1 MGIDMSSNRQI
12 EKNFMLRKVLMFAIA
27 NVMMMTAMAQT
38 GAVKGNLI
46 DKTDNKPIIGA
57 TVALLL
63 QADSSTV
70 KTMVSDSKGH
80 FSFNNIEN
88 DSFIVQVTAL
98 DYQEHLSFFNING
111 NTNDLGTVGLDRQ
124 GKDLSTV
131 TVVAKVAPVTQKGD
145 TAQFSASQYKVN
157 PDATTE
163 DLIKKMPG
171 ITVDKDG
178 TVTAQGETVKKVT
191 IDGKDFFGDDAS
203 AALKNLPS
211 EVVDKIQVYD
221 RLSDQAQLTGFDD
234 GNSVKAINIVTK
246 SQIKNGQFG
255 RAYAGAGT
263 NSRYSAGGNISF
275 FNGNRRV
282 SVVANINNINQQ
294 NFGSQDLLGVSG
306 SGGGGRG
313 GGSNNFSVGQ
323 SPGISNTNALGINY
337 NDKWGKKI
345 TASGSYFFNDNTND
359 NQSIT
364 NTQTLLSDGRNLY
377 TDQTTNSTSKN
388 TNQRINMR
396 IEYKIDSSNSLFI
409 IPSINLQ
416 NYSSNA
422 LSSYQSYY
430 GMADSTSNSLNKTS
444 SDRTGYNIRNSIYF
458 RHSFAKRGRSLSLG
472 FTTALTK
479 NDGTGI
485 NDGQYRFFNNGLI
498 TDSTQNQFSNNNAT
512 GHTFSGNIAYTE
524 PVGKKAQLQLSY
536 SPSVQKNNADQ
547 ETYNFDG
554 AKYSEFDQQYS
565 NKFDNTVTTNNAG
578 LNYRYN
584 PSRDEQFAV
593 GVNYQNSKLES
604 MRTFPTTSTVKQS
617 FSNFLPNLMWRKKF
631 TAKSSIRVF
640 YRGSTD
646 FPSINQLQDV
656 VGQSNP
662 LRISSG
668 NPFLKQSYTNFLA
681 TRYTFTN
688 SQTGQ
693 SFFANIFLRSASN
706 YISNAIYIASADS
719 SIQQGIV
726 LKANSQ
732 LTKPINL
739 DGYKSLSSFFTY
751 SIPVKFIKTNIN
763 LNAGFSYSRL
773 PGQTNYV
780 NIITDNK
787 VYNGGVVFASNIS
800 EYVDFNLSYNAS
812 FNNTNTTALNATNTN
827 YVNQSTGLQINL
839 LDKKG
844 WFVQNNITNQAYSG
858 LSAGNNQS
866 FWLWNAAIGKKILKN
881 QAGELKLSVFDLL
894 KQNQSIARVVDANTI
909 TDSQTKVLQQYFL
922 LTFTYN
928 LKNFG
933 VAKQQAKND
942 EEHHGM
948 RGGGPGF

>member
-1 MGIDMSSNRQI
+1 G
-12 EKNFMLRKVLMFAIA
+12 
-27 NVMMMTAMAQT
+27 
-38 GAVKGNLI
+38 
-46 DKTDNKPIIGA
+46 
-57 TVALLL
+57 
-63 QADSSTV
+63 
-70 KTMVSDSKGH
+70 
-80 FSFNNIEN
+80 
-88 DSFIVQVTAL
+88 
-98 DYQEHLSFFNING
+98 
-111 NTNDLGTVGLDRQ
+111 
-124 GKDLSTV
+124 
-131 TVVAKVAPVTQKGD
+131 
-145 TAQFSASQYKVN
+145 
-157 PDATTE
+157 
-163 DLIKKMPG
+163 
-171 ITVDKDG
+171 
-178 TVTAQGETVKKVT
+178 
-191 IDGKDFFGDDAS
+191 
-203 AALKNLPS
+203 
-211 EVVDKIQVYD
+211 
-221 RLSDQAQLTGFDD
+221 
-234 GNSVKAINIVTK
+234 
-246 SQIKNGQFG
+246 
-255 RAYAGAGT
+255 
-263 NSRYSAGGNISF
+263 
-275 FNGNRRV
+275 
-282 SVVANINNINQQ
+282 
-294 NFGSQDLLGVSG
+294 
-306 SGGGGRG
+306 GGGGRG
-313 GGSNNFSVGQ
+313 GGDNFSVGQ
-323 SPGISNTNALGINY
+323 SAGISKTNALGINY

-359 NQSIT
+359 NQAIT
-364 NTQTLLSDGRNLY
+364 KTQTLLSNGKNLY

-422 LSSYQSYY
+422 LSSYQNYY
-430 GMADSTSNSLNKTS
+430 GTADSTSNSLNKTS
-444 SDRTGYNIRNSIYF
+444 SNRTGFNIRNSLLF
-458 RHSFAKRGRSLSLG
+458 RHSFAKRGRSLTLG
-472 FTTALTK
+472 FTTAFTK

-485 NDGQYRFFNNGLI
+485 NDGQYRFFDNGLI
-498 TDSTQNQFSNNNAT
+498 TDSTQNQFSDNNAT
-512 GHTFSGNIAYTE
+512 GHTLSGNIAYTE

-536 SPSVQKNNADQ
+536 SPSVQKNSADQ

-554 AKYSEFDQQYS
+554 AKYSQFDQQYS

-578 LNYRYN
+578 LSYRYN

-617 FSNFLPNLMWRKKF
+617 FSDFLPNLMWRKKF

-646 FPSINQLQDV
+646 FPSINQLQYV
-656 VGQSNP
+656 VSQSNP

-668 NPFLKQSYTNFLA
+668 NPFLKQSYTNLLA
-681 TRYTFTN
+681 TRYTYTN

-693 SFFANIFLRSASN
+693 SFFANIFLRTASN
-706 YISNAIYIASADS
+706 YISNAIFIASADS
-719 SIQQGIV
+719 TIQQGIV

-773 PGQTNYV
+773 PGQSNYV

-827 YVNQSTGLQINL
+827 YVNQSTGLQLNL
-839 LDKKG
+839 LNKKG

-866 FWLWNAAIGKKILKN
+866 FWLWNAAVGKKILKN

-894 KQNQSIARVVDANTI
+894 KQNQSIARVVDANSI

-933 VAKQQAKND
+933 VAKQPAKND
-942 EEHHGM
+942 EEHRGM